1 MHSMQLRESDQNKPE
16 ICIDTDEET
25 RYDDDAEGFD
35 EGPIISF
42 LPSLWNVAN
51 HLGNQYTQG
60 LNGMKEVADDVVVMT
75 TKTIGPRFIFGTM
88 IVLVVVSDVRWEK
101 DETRDSLNDTQCPI
115 SEPVHG
121 LVLPHA

>member
-25 RYDDDAEGFD
+25 GNDDDAEGLD

-75 TKTIGPRFIFGTM
+75 TKTIGPRFIFG
-88 IVLVVVSDVRWEK
+88 SGGWN
-101 DETRDSLNDTQCPI
+101 NDTENGRSCWECSCPLRPNGGNRQHPC
-115 SEPVHG
+115 E
-121 LVLPHA
+121 